1 MLQHLHIQN
10 YALISNVDIDFREG
24 FTVLTGE
31 TGAGKSIILGALGL
45 LLGGRVDTKTIT
57 EGEDRCIIEADFGEQ
72 LVRREL
78 NRNGRSRIFVND
90 ELVTQA
96 ELKQLAKRLI
106 DIHSQHET
114 LLLSDNRFQLNI
126 VDSLAANE
134 AIRQAYGEAY
144 QAYRTTESEL
154 SALIR
159 QAEQANKDADY
170 IQFQY
175 HQLQEANLSESE
187 MEELQDEAYRLS
199 HAESIKAA
207 LQEASER
214 LEDERAGAIA
224 QVRNCKVEEADRALE
239 ERLRSVE
246 IELKD
251 IAHDIARLFD
261 LTEAD
266 PERLA
271 FVEER
276 LDTLN
281 RLMHKHNCQT
291 IAELIAIRDSLA
303 KQTERL
309 DSYEDNIADLRK
321 QLEAQKAV
329 LEQATQALTHS
340 RKAVRDEMCRKL
352 TEDLGKLGV
361 KHAHIELEITALPD
375 WDETGRDE
383 VQLLFA
389 ANLNQT
395 LRRVSEVASGGEMSR
410 LMLCIKALVAGK
422 NELPTLIFDEIDTGV
437 SGEIATQMA
446 RIMQHMARNQQ
457 IIAITHL
464 PQVAAL
470 GEAHYKVYKN
480 DTATRTETSIR
491 ELNDEERVYEI
502 ATLLSGNVPG
512 EAAMQNARELLTD
525 NR

>member
-1 MLQHLHIQN
+1 
-10 YALISNVDIDFREG
+10 
-24 FTVLTGE
+24 
-31 TGAGKSIILGALGL
+31 
-45 LLGGRVDTKTIT
+45 
-57 EGEDRCIIEADFGEQ
+57 
-72 LVRREL
+72 
-78 NRNGRSRIFVND
+78 
-90 ELVTQA
+90 
-96 ELKQLAKRLI
+96 
-106 DIHSQHET
+106 
-114 LLLSDNRFQLNI
+114 
-126 VDSLAANE
+126 
-134 AIRQAYGEAY
+134 
-144 QAYRTTESEL
+144 
-154 SALIR
+154 
-159 QAEQANKDADY
+159 
-170 IQFQY
+170 
-175 HQLQEANLSESE
+175 

-329 LEQATQALTHS
+329 LEQATQDLTHS
-340 RKAVRDEMCRKL
+340 REAVRDEMCRKL
-352 TEDLGKLGV
+352 TED
-361 KHAHIELEITALPD
+361 
-375 WDETGRDE
+375 R
-383 VQLLFA
+383 
-389 ANLNQT
+389 
-395 LRRVSEVASGGEMSR
+395 
-410 LMLCIKALVAGK
+410 
-422 NELPTLIFDEIDTGV
+422 
-437 SGEIATQMA
+437 
-446 RIMQHMARNQQ
+446 
-457 IIAITHL
+457 
-464 PQVAAL
+464 
-470 GEAHYKVYKN
+470 
-480 DTATRTETSIR
+480 
-491 ELNDEERVYEI
+491 
-502 ATLLSGNVPG
+502 
-512 EAAMQNARELLTD
+512 
-525 NR
+525 